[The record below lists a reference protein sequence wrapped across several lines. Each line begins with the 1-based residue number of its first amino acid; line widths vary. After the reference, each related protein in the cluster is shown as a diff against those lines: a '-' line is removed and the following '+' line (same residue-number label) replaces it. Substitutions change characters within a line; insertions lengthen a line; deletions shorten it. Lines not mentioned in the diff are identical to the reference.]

1 VIDPQQSFQFK
12 REPVPAIVV
21 IGASAGGVEA
31 LLALVP
37 DLPRDLP
44 AAVFIV
50 MHIGNRQSVLPEI
63 LERVGNLPAK
73 FGVHGEQFKAGE
85 IYIGPPDQHM
95 MLYDGSILLTRGP
108 RENHSRPAI
117 DPLFR
122 TAAHAYSD
130 RVIGVVLS
138 GAMSDGAAGLMSIK
152 THGGIAMVQDPNEAA
167 IRGMPESALR
177 LINADYV
184 TSVREMAAI
193 ISEIVGSFG
202 RRRSVQMVA
211 SGTQIRREN
220 RSFRKISM
228 GKRGTN
234 GPKC

>member
-1 VIDPQQSFQFK
+1 
-12 REPVPAIVV
+12 
-21 IGASAGGVEA
+21 
-31 LLALVP
+31 VP